1 MQTQA
6 DTVKDVFKY
15 VELPAEGQSMA
26 VLRGTSALPR
36 GYRDVNGK
44 GYVAWLGNQL
54 FGFLGTLISE
64 QTGRNYGISVLQ
76 ENYDLVYSKTPE
88 GKAFKQLN
96 KEYWFHNA
104 EVFRKTA
111 DGVIVFPRPK
121 VVEKQGDLVY
131 EGESK
136 KIELKDN
143 AVDTLTAAGLFKKGE
158 NKVWKGEIGFDD
170 EGQSSVWSNWYRDE
184 DCFYAGSHRP
194 SYRSTIGGL
203 AAFTLVEPSSERTI
217 EQPEVKQVDAK
228 YLADLERDAKKYRI
242 LQPLLRKITE
252 LQ

>member
-36 GYRDVNGK
+36 DYRDVNGK
-44 GYVAWLGNQL
+44 GYVAWLGNQP

-76 ENYDLVYSKTPE
+76 ENYDLVHSKTPE

-96 KEYWFHNA
+96 KEHWFHNA

-158 NKVWKGEIGFDD
+158 NKVWKGGIGFDD
-170 EGQSSVWSNWYRDE
+170 KGQSSVLSNWLGGE
-184 DCFYAGSHRP
+184 DCFYANSYGP
-194 SYRSTIGGL
+194 SDRSDDGL
-203 AAFTLVEPSSERTI
+203 AAFTLVAVDSESTHRSAKAEHEPKT
-217 EQPEVKQVDAK
+217 EVKKPKKKKIAK
-228 YLADLERDAKKYRI
+228 QKNQELFKKF
-242 LQPLLRKITE
+242 KTS
-252 LQ
+252 